1 MKRPESVRFLLFHLW
16 LMLLLGPM
24 LSPCLA
30 GEVLSLEVLSLDDAI
45 DFALRNSPVL
55 SAAKSEAEAA
65 RFGVKAARGQM
76 LPQIQ
81 GYAGYDRKSDPVV
94 VVPIKEFGG
103 RPPAFSRD
111 QYRAGISVIIPIYQG
126 GRLWARLDAADY
138 TRQIASHTLS
148 FTRQD
153 LIANVTNL
161 FNQVLYLTEL
171 SRAQETA
178 LDALK
183 KARRDAKV
191 RLEIGRIAPVDLMRL
206 DTQVARQEQALITAR
221 ERERRAL
228 SALSMLMGW
237 DRPRLP
243 RLTGRLD
250 RKENTPPALPG
261 PDELVERAWRQR
273 PDIKAAQAEVR
284 KAEAE
289 LEYARGSHLPSLG
302 LVGDYSR
309 HAGSGLHYDEEVWTG
324 GVALS
329 INLFSGGTLSAQ
341 VGQAASRLS
350 AARQR
355 LRALKLKAR
364 QEVLDALSVLQEAE
378 QRLEVSTE
386 AERAAKEG
394 YRIEQLKYDSGAGS
408 VTDCLLAQAA
418 WQQAMADRVSALY
431 YLKKA
436 LVDLRLALGEVDREV
451 STR

>member
-1 MKRPESVRFLLFHLW
+1 MKRFEPVRFHLFHLW

-30 GEVLSLEVLSLDDAI
+30 EEALSLDDAI
-45 DFALRNSPVL
+45 DFALKNSPVL

-65 RFGVKAARGQM
+65 QFGVKAAKGQM

-111 QYRAGISVIIPIYQG
+111 QYRAGVSVIIPIYQG
-126 GRLWARLDAADY
+126 GRLWARLDAANY

-161 FNQVLYLTEL
+161 FNQVLYLMEL

-237 DRPRLP
+237 DRPALP
-243 RLTGRLD
+243 RLTGHLD
-250 RKENTPPALPG
+250 CNDGPAALPR
-261 PDELVERAWRQR
+261 PDELIERAWRQR
-273 PDIKAAQAEVR
+273 PDIKAAQAEVQ

-309 HAGSGLHYDEEVWTG
+309 HAGSGLHYDEEIWTG

-329 INLFSGGTLSAQ
+329 INIFSGGTLSAQ

-364 QEVLDALSVLQEAE
+364 QDVMDALSALQEAE
-378 QRLEVSTE
+378 QRLKVSTE

-408 VTDCLLAQAA
+408 VTDSLLAQAA